1 MRWRRSVPISVLV
14 VGLVFASLRAEA
26 VESEGDHNLSP
37 YFFIKSENSDVDRLP
52 LKSTSVTAD
61 IAGVIADVMVAQVYK
76 NEGERPIEA
85 VYIFP
90 ASTRAAVHGMKMVIG
105 ERTITARIEKREEAR
120 RQYVEAREQGKSA
133 SLLEQHRPNVFQMNV
148 ANVLPGEEIRVE
160 LRYTELLVP
169 TKGIYEFL
177 YPTVVGPRYVSPS
190 GDREKPGAGWT
201 RNPYLHEGEPPTY
214 AFHMKVNVSAGLPIQ
229 EVSCSSHKVQVNYQG
244 ESLSRVT
251 LDPAEKFGGNRD
263 FVLKYRLAGGSIQ
276 SGLLLFEGEEENF
289 FLLMAHPPKRF
300 TEREIP
306 PREYLFIVDISG
318 SMHGFPLEV
327 SKKLLRD
334 LIGGLR
340 PEDRFNVLLFAGDS
354 SVLAERSL
362 PANGENIRKAIDLID
377 RQRGG
382 GGTELLPALKRA
394 LAMSTE
400 EGFSR
405 TLILATDGYVSVEE
419 EAFDL
424 IRTQLGKANV
434 FTFGIGASVNR
445 HLIEG
450 LARAGMGE
458 PFVVTQPQEALSA
471 ASRFRELIQSP
482 LLTGI
487 KTDFQGFEVYDV
499 EPPETPDL
507 LADRPMILFGKWRG
521 EPRGTIM
528 IQGRTGRG
536 PFEEA
541 IQVAEA
547 KPAAANQALRYL
559 WARHRISV
567 LADYNALRP
576 RDERIREV
584 TRLGLA
590 YNLLTAYTS
599 FVAVDTLVRMEHGR
613 PVLVHQPLPLPQGVS
628 DYAVAARGQGMLSA
642 VPAMPHVRTR
652 DSSDGRELFAE
663 KKPQREEVI
672 MESPKGKDLTLKIK
686 EIFVPKG
693 LDGSAVRSLLEK
705 KMTEVL
711 GCCSPCSQGP
721 PLEVAVVLSIDSRG
735 RMKDVKAEGGS
746 PLEKTL
752 EKCLR
757 EVLMGGARF
766 PVNEGG
772 EHGVIRI
779 VLVLS

>member
-1 MRWRRSVPISVLV
+1 MKWQRRILTIVLV
-14 VGLVFASLRAEA
+14 LGLIFATIRADARET
-26 VESEGDHNLSP
+26 EGGDRNLSP
-37 YFFIKSENSDVDRLP
+37 FFLLKSDDPRADRLP
-52 LKSTSVTAD
+52 LKATSVIAN
-61 IAGVIADVMVAQVYK
+61 IAGVVADVLVSQEYK
-76 NEGERPIEA
+76 NEGTRPIEA
-85 VYIFP
+85 IYIFP

-120 RQYVEAREQGKSA
+120 RQYEEAREQGKSA

-148 ANVLPGEEIRVE
+148 ANVLPGDEIRVE

-190 GDREKPGAGWT
+190 GDSEKPGAGWT

-214 AFHMKVNVSAGLPIQ
+214 VFDMKVNVSAGLPIQ

-244 ESLSRVT
+244 ESLSRVA

-263 FVLKYRLAGGSIQ
+263 FVLKYRLAGGAIQ

-289 FLLMAHPPKRF
+289 FLLMAQPPERF

-318 SMHGFPLEV
+318 SMYGFPLEV

-405 TLILATDGYVSVEE
+405 TLILATDGYVSIEE

-434 FTFGIGASVNR
+434 FTFGIGSSVNR

-471 ASRFRELIQSP
+471 ASQFRELIQSP

-521 EPRGTIM
+521 EPGGTIT

-536 PFEEA
+536 PFKEA

-547 KPAAANQALRYL
+547 KPAVSNQALRYL

-576 RDERIREV
+576 RDERIQEV

-628 DYAVAARGQGMLSA
+628 DYAVGARGQGMLSA
-642 VPAMPHVRTR
+642 VPAMPLVKTR

-663 KKPQREEVI
+663 KKPQREEVTK
-672 MESPKGKDLTLKIK
+672 ESPKGKDLTLKIK
-686 EIFVPKG
+686 EIFIPKG
-693 LDGSAVRSLLEK
+693 LDGRAVRSLLEK
-705 KMTEVL
+705 KMTDIRE
-711 GCCSPCSQGP
+711 CCSPCSQGP
-721 PLEVAVVLSIDSRG
+721 PLEAAVVLSIDSSG

-757 EVLMGGARF
+757 EALVGAQF
-766 PVNEGG
+766 NGKEGG
-772 EHGVIRI
+772 ERGEIRI